1 MPKKATTTPA
11 SSAPAPETVVESVAP
26 VVSVS
31 STKPKKSKAVTASS
45 APPAVIESVVESAEP
60 VVATTEDATTA
71 TGSDDKPLLS
81 YAELDA
87 SIKADQRQI
96 SVLNASI
103 KYKQKLQFKAFCTTE
118 RLANK
123 KSKRVKKT
131 GERSNKHGFNA
142 PVKISDELA
151 EFLSKEKGSELS
163 RTETTKEIYAYILSN
178 GLKDKNNGTIIHP
191 DAKLAALLK
200 IPTGAD
206 MLFIQMQKH
215 ITAHLAKK
223 VKVEAVASVSA

>member
-1 MPKKATTTPA
+1 MPKKATTT
-11 SSAPAPETVVESVAP
+11 SAPSTASAPESVVVAP
-26 VVSVS
+26 AVVA
-31 STKPKKSKAVTASS
+31 STKPKKSKASASATVDVEPV
-45 APPAVIESVVESAEP
+45 APLVVEPSVSVEP
-60 VVATTEDATTA
+60 TA
-71 TGSDDKPLLS
+71 GEDKPSLS

-151 EFLSKEKGSELS
+151 DFLSKEKGSELS

-178 GLKDKNNGTIIHP
+178 GLKDKSNGTIIHP

-223 VKVEAVASVSA
+223 VKVEVVPAVAGVSA